1 MTDTHGPAVP
11 FRETRVRH
19 VAEPL
24 PRTRRYGGHQTRFT
38 IGMVAAGDPGRLPTA
53 ATCFNTLWL
62 GGEYPSAAV
71 LEAKLRTA
79 VFESRGFAEAAVAV

>member
-1 MTDTHGPAVP
+1 MSLNTCPDP
-11 FRETRVRH
+11 
-19 VAEPL
+19 
-24 PRTRRYGGHQTRFT
+24 RRYGGNQTRFT
-38 IGMVAAGDPGRLPTA
+38 IGMVVAGEPDRLPTA
-53 ATCFNTLWL
+53 ATCFNTLWF

>member
-1 MTDTHGPAVP
+1 
-11 FRETRVRH
+11 
-19 VAEPL
+19 
-24 PRTRRYGGHQTRFT
+24 
-38 IGMVAAGDPGRLPTA
+38 MVAAGHPDRLPTA
-53 ATCFNTLWL
+53 ATCFNKLLL

>member
-1 MTDTHGPAVP
+1 MVLVCLP
-11 FRETRVRH
+11 VRDLCSLLLKPCPC
-19 VAEPL
+19 VC
-24 PRTRRYGGHQTRFT
+24 RYGGNQTRFT
-38 IGMVAAGDPGRLPTA
+38 IGMAAAGHPDRLPTA
-53 ATCFNTLWL
+53 ATCFNKLWL